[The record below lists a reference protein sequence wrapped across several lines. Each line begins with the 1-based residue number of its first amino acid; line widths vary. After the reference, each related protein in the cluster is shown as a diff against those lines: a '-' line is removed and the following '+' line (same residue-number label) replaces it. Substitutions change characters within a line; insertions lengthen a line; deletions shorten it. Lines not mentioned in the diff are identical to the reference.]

1 MQDVQY
7 FSKIQY
13 LLKATETLRPEGEG
27 ASPMGMLCWMGGG
40 GGQLRKHVTG
50 NLSCVWQ
57 IASEDCFYCLVAGR

>member
-40 GGQLRKHVTG
+40 GGG
-50 NLSCVWQ
+50 GDN
-57 IASEDCFYCLVAGR
+57 SENMLLATCRVFGK